1 MQSCVS
7 PISDKSIREIQTGD
21 HFINVLELWKNGDT
35 VPRSLTKN
43 GFIDSLE
50 ELRLPLRD
58 LRMLVKSSDTIRTRF
73 PSLLPRPSSKCYIF
87 EIEHIR
93 FLCFRRASLPKQ
105 SFLNHLCPPHLS
117 WHSFHFSFICFDW
130 RLPDSVTTAS
140 YSTPTRTRQSCLFG
154 ASRTG
159 GIFYTEMEL
168 LLAVKFKFFWI
179 FGKIFT
185 PGPGAVPA
193 AGEVRRGR
201 APDLHADPLHRLQHR
216 QHDKPGLWVR
226 HTRERSRKYC
236 EQIPVN

>member
-1 MQSCVS
+1 MKAGRELHAEIYAFPVRTELILRNLYCLLNAQEKLTYYFTGMQSCVS

-93 FLCFRRASLPKQ
+93 FLCFRRASLPTQ

-117 WHSFHFSFICFDW
+117 
-130 RLPDSVTTAS
+130 
-140 YSTPTRTRQSCLFG
+140 
-154 ASRTG
+154 
-159 GIFYTEMEL
+159 
-168 LLAVKFKFFWI
+168 
-179 FGKIFT
+179 
-185 PGPGAVPA
+185 
-193 AGEVRRGR
+193 
-201 APDLHADPLHRLQHR
+201 
-216 QHDKPGLWVR
+216 
-226 HTRERSRKYC
+226 
-236 EQIPVN
+236 